1 MRSKREVTESGAALS
16 RFSAGGNTVII
27 LTPHPVRRAY
37 AQPTVTNYGS
47 MLALTRNGFG
57 SRPENKDSE
66 TRNKRS

>member
-1 MRSKREVTESGAALS
+1 M
-16 RFSAGGNTVII
+16 II